1 MVRSAFVAGMLGWVV
16 PGIVAIPIAVG
27 HESAGGE
34 AALGAL
40 IVWFG
45 LSVIGSLIGGIS
57 AAVAGRESGRLAEA
71 FLSGVGGVSVAWL
84 VAIGAEI
91 AVAALVTVL
100 HTGGLGLLMPL
111 LFLLALSVGFGLCA
125 LVYGPRIPV
134 DIRLPRPTPDSDGVD
149 GVDEAF
155 AHLRDSY
162 GKDRR

>member
-1 MVRSAFVAGMLGWVV
+1 MDRGAFVAGILGWVV

-27 HESAGGE
+27 HESAEGE

-45 LSVIGSLIGGIS
+45 LGVVGSLIGGIA

-84 VAIGAEI
+84 VAIGAEV
-91 AVAALVTVL
+91 AVAAFVTVL
-100 HTGGLGLLMPL
+100 HTGGLGLLLPL
-111 LFLLALSVGFGLCA
+111 PFLLAFSVGFGLSA
-125 LVYGPRIPV
+125 LVYGPRSPLDIPS
-134 DIRLPRPTPDSDGVD
+134 PRPTPDGD

-155 AHLRDSY
+155 ARLRDSY
-162 GKDRR
+162 GKDHH